1 MVDFDFSCST
11 ACPVLL
17 WLIGIWQKRLC
28 SWARWWNTQ
37 IKVNPSLVSQQMK
50 HPVQLKLCP
59 LHCTLLFLTHSHSSC
74 FSALLFSSSAGAAAL
89 AAPGSGGTAGGF
101 APSGRS
107 SGRSSNC
114 DEHEMQSDVSIEEDL
129 NELNQKVGKA
139 RISLFM
145 LAGYLKLPFDCVTH

>member
-1 MVDFDFSCST
+1 MVELSQVKIWKFGFLILTSFAETWCEMWDHVFKKST
-11 ACPVLL
+11 SGLRADETPCTIETLSTV
-17 WLIGIWQKRLC
+17 
-28 SWARWWNTQ
+28 
-37 IKVNPSLVSQQMK
+37 
-50 HPVQLKLCP
+50 
-59 LHCTLLFLTHSHSSC
+59 HCTLLFLTHSHSSC